1 MSNKNLIILSIIA
14 VITVTWA
21 AVQPQAIHSKATR
34 PQRKTFEESFLI
46 QGLDLS
52 SVASIQIG
60 TGGDPLTLVRRGI
73 QFVIAN
79 KDDYPA
85 DTNKIN
91 TLLVN
96 LADLRVSELVTDNSE
111 NHKSLQ
117 VTEDNAQ
124 NVVKFF
130 DRDGALITG
139 IIVGAKAV
147 VEGAAGMP
155 QTYVRLLS
163 SSNVFAARQVPTVS
177 TSALDYVNKE
187 LVSIKADEIEKVVVA
202 HSDSNYTLKAV
213 KNDKEPTYILDNV
226 PEGKQLAV
234 NQAKSLF
241 SAFASLTFQDVQ
253 KDTEVAQ
260 TLNPAGSVIC
270 YLTNQVAYT
279 FDVLEGDEK
288 SYVKVK
294 ADYLD
299 STPIVKENRIESD
312 EELKA
317 KEAKLLA
324 RDTADSFTK
333 THRGWLYEIP
343 EWKVKNLIKSR
354 DDLLEDIKPTEKPTS
369 DGNAASE

>member
-21 AVQPQAIHSKATR
+21 AVQSQAIHSKATR

-60 TGGDPLTLVRRGI
+60 TGDDPLTLVRRGI

-202 HSDSNYTLKAV
+202 HSDSNYTLKVV

-226 PEGKQLAV
+226 PESKQLAV

-270 YLTNQVAYT
+270 YLTKQVAYT